1 MSDER
6 AEMMG
11 TCELTAAQVA
21 ELEALGYSLTD
32 AYSAVKHYTDGFV
45 AAPNFEAT
53 KKALVIHKDTDEWP
67 TFDWYENL

>member
-32 AYSAVKHYTDGFV
+32 AYYAVKGYTDDF
-45 AAPNFEAT
+45 AAKPDFEAT
-53 KKALVIHKDTDEWP
+53 KKALAIHKETGEWP
-67 TFDWYENL
+67 TLDWYENL